1 MPVFA
6 APPGIPGSPDRCSM
20 QCPPRSGRT
29 DRVNEWALGA
39 AASSSPSSESRYR
52 VASAATSQQR
62 PDSVAT
68 PGHPYGV
75 RQPRS
80 VCAVAEATAFG
91 PADTLNS
98 VPGPHRVVAALCALT
113 LMTSACTV
121 SPPPA
126 PQSTDTSKITTPPPP
141 KATQII
147 MAIDSIGP
155 GFNSHLLS
163 DQSPVNAA
171 ISSLVLPSSFR
182 PVPDPASPT
191 GSRWELDTT
200 LLESAVVTNEN
211 PFTVTY
217 KIRPE
222 AQWTDNAPIGADDF
236 SYLWRQMVSHP
247 GVVDPAGY
255 DLITGV
261 QSVEGGKTAVVTFSQ
276 PYPAWRE
283 LFNDILPAHIVKD
296 VPGGFAAGL
305 ARALPV
311 TGGQFR
317 VENIDPQRDEILL
330 ARNDRYWSAPAK
342 PDQVLFRRGGATAA
356 LADSIRNGDTQV
368 AQVHGGAAAFAQL
381 SAIPDVRTARIVTPR
396 VMQLTLR
403 AQQAALAD
411 SQVRKAILGLVDV
424 DLLASVGAGD
434 DNTVTLAQAQVRS
447 PSDPG
452 YVPTAPPAL
461 TKEAALTLLA
471 NAGYQVEP
479 VETTP
484 PATPGTPAPENNRGR
499 VTKDGVPLTLVL
511 GVAANDPT
519 AVAVANTAADQLRNV
534 GIAASVAALDPVAL
548 YGDAL
553 INNKVD
559 AVVGWHQAG
568 GDLATALAS
577 RYGCPALEAT
587 AVSTATP
594 GPTSSPSPS
603 PTSNAPVPPPPTTTA
618 TPTTPSPAPES
629 GQLVQ
634 APSNITGICDRSIQP
649 KIDAALD
656 GTEDI
661 GEVIN
666 AVESRLWNMSTV
678 LPILQDTT
686 IVAAGPSVQNVCL
699 SGAVPVGIVGDAGM
713 WVKAAQ

>member
-1 MPVFA
+1 
-6 APPGIPGSPDRCSM
+6 
-20 QCPPRSGRT
+20 
-29 DRVNEWALGA
+29 
-39 AASSSPSSESRYR
+39 
-52 VASAATSQQR
+52 
-62 PDSVAT
+62 
-68 PGHPYGV
+68 
-75 RQPRS
+75 
-80 VCAVAEATAFG
+80 
-91 PADTLNS
+91 
-98 VPGPHRVVAALCALT
+98 VPGTLRIVAAISAMMLV
-113 LMTSACTV
+113 TSSCTV

-126 PQSTDTSKITTPPPP
+126 PQSTNTSETTTPPPP
-141 KATQII
+141 RATQII

-155 GFNSHLLS
+155 GFNPHLLS

-182 PVPDPASPT
+182 PVPDPSSPT
-191 GSRWELDTT
+191 GSRWQLDST
-200 LLESAVVTNEN
+200 LLESAAVTSQN

-217 KIRPE
+217 QIRPE
-222 AQWTDNAPIGADDF
+222 ASWTDNAPIAADDF
-236 SYLWRQMVSHP
+236 WYLWRQMVSQP

-261 QSVEGGKTAVVTFSQ
+261 QSIEGGKTAVVTFSQ

-283 LFNDILPAHIVKD
+283 LFNNILPAHIVKD

-317 VENIDPQRDEILL
+317 VETIDPQRDEILL
-330 ARNDRYWSAPAK
+330 NRNDRYWSAPAK
-342 PDQVLFRRGGATAA
+342 PDQVLFRRGGAPAA

-403 AQQAALAD
+403 AQQPQLAD
-411 SQVRKAILGLVDV
+411 SQVRKAILGLLDV

-452 YVPTAPPAL
+452 YVPTAP
-461 TKEAALTLLA
+461 AALSRVAALGLLA
-471 NAGYQVEP
+471 DSGYQIEP
-479 VETTP
+479 VETTTS
-484 PATPGTPAPENNRGR
+484 PAPGTPRPNNDRGQI
-499 VTKDGVPLTLVL
+499 TKDGVPLTIVL

-534 GIAASVAALDPVAL
+534 GIAASISALDPVVL

-553 INNKVD
+553 LNNRVD
-559 AVVGWHQAG
+559 AVVGWRQAG

-587 AVSTATP
+587 PVSTA
-594 GPTSSPSPS
+594 
-603 PTSNAPVPPPPTTTA
+603 APAPATPPPTRTRTTDPAPPRPPSTIA
-618 TPTTPSPAPES
+618 TPTPANPAPES

-656 GTEDI
+656 GTQDI

-666 AVESRLWNMSTV
+666 AVEPRLWNMSTV

-686 IVAAGPSVQNVCL
+686 IVAAGPSVQNVSL
-699 SGAVPVGIVGDAGM
+699 SGAVPVGIVGDAGR
-713 WVKAAQ
+713 WVKAPQ

>member
-1 MPVFA
+1 
-6 APPGIPGSPDRCSM
+6 
-20 QCPPRSGRT
+20 
-29 DRVNEWALGA
+29 
-39 AASSSPSSESRYR
+39 
-52 VASAATSQQR
+52 
-62 PDSVAT
+62 
-68 PGHPYGV
+68 
-75 RQPRS
+75 
-80 VCAVAEATAFG
+80 
-91 PADTLNS
+91 
-98 VPGPHRVVAALCALT
+98 VPGPPRIVLALSALMMVV
-113 LMTSACTV
+113 SGCTV

-126 PQSTDTSKITTPPPP
+126 PQSTDTSDTTPPPP

-155 GFNSHLLS
+155 GFNAHLLS

-182 PVPDPASPT
+182 PIPDPASPT

-200 LLESAVVTNEN
+200 LLQSAEVTHQN
-211 PFTVTY
+211 PFTVAY

-222 AQWTDNAPIGADDF
+222 ASWTDNAPIAADDYW
-236 SYLWRQMVSHP
+236 YLWRQMVSQP

-296 VPGGFAAGL
+296 IPGGFAAGL
-305 ARALPV
+305 TRALPV

-317 VENIDPQRDEILL
+317 VESIDPQRDEILL

-342 PDQVLFRRGGATAA
+342 PDQVLFRRGGSSAA

-403 AQQAALAD
+403 AQQPALAD
-411 SQVRKAILGLVDV
+411 SQVRKAILGLLDV

-452 YVPTAPPAL
+452 YVPTAPPAM
-461 TKEAALTLLA
+461 TKEGALTLLA
-471 NAGYQVEP
+471 NSGYQLEP
-479 VETTP
+479 VETAP
-484 PATPGTPAPENNRGR
+484 PTTPGTPAPENNRGR
-499 VTKDGVPLTLVL
+499 VTKDGVSLALVL

-553 INNKVD
+553 INNRVD

-568 GDLATALAS
+568 GDLATSLAS

-594 GPTSSPSPS
+594 GSTPSPS
-603 PTSNAPVPPPPTTTA
+603 PAPTSNTTPPRPTTTA
-618 TPTTPSPAPES
+618 TQTTPSPAPEA
-629 GQLVQ
+629 GALVQ

-666 AVESRLWNMSTV
+666 AVEPRLWNMSTV

-686 IVAAGPSVQNVCL
+686 IVASGPSVQNVSL
-699 SGAVPVGIVGDAGM
+699 SGAVPVGIVGDAGK
-713 WVKAAQ
+713 WTKTKQ

>member
-1 MPVFA
+1 VP
-6 APPGIPGSPDRCSM
+6 
-20 QCPPRSGRT
+20 T
-29 DRVNEWALGA
+29 T
-39 AASSSPSSESRYR
+39 SRR
-52 VASAATSQQR
+52 LSCVA
-62 PDSVAT
+62 
-68 PGHPYGV
+68 G
-75 RQPRS
+75 
-80 VCAVAEATAFG
+80 
-91 PADTLNS
+91 
-98 VPGPHRVVAALCALT
+98 ALT
-113 LMTSACTV
+113 STLLLVTACTV

-126 PQSTDTSKITTPPPP
+126 PQSTETSESTPPPP
-141 KATQII
+141 AKATQII
-147 MAIDSIGP
+147 VAIDSVGP

-182 PVPDPASPT
+182 PVSDPASPT
-191 GSRWELDTT
+191 GSRWQLDPT
-200 LLESAVVTNEN
+200 LLVSADVTNDN

-222 AQWTDNAPIGADDF
+222 AQWTDNAPIAADDYW
-236 SYLWRQMVSHP
+236 YLWRQMVSQP

-305 ARALPV
+305 VRALPV

-317 VENIDPQRDEILL
+317 VESIDPQRDEILL
-330 ARNDRYWSAPAK
+330 ARNDRYWGVPAK
-342 PDQVLFRRGGATAA
+342 PDLILFRRGGATAA

-368 AQVHGGAAAFAQL
+368 AQVHGGQAAFAQL

-403 AQQAALAD
+403 AQQPALAD
-411 SQVRKAILGLVDV
+411 PQVRQAILGLLDV
-424 DLLASVGAGD
+424 DLLASVGAGS

-461 TKEAALTLLA
+461 TKEAALALLA
-471 NAGYQVEP
+471 GSGYQVQP
-479 VETTP
+479 VETLQPT
-484 PATPGTPAPENNRGR
+484 TPGTPVPDTNRGR
-499 VTKDGVPLTLVL
+499 ITKDGQPLTLVL
-511 GVAANDPT
+511 GVAANDGT
-519 AVAVANTAADQLRNV
+519 SVAVANTAADQLRSV
-534 GIAASVAALDPVAL
+534 GITASVLALDPPVL
-548 YGDAL
+548 YGEALDA
-553 INNKVD
+553 NRFD
-559 AVVGWHQAG
+559 AIVGWHQAG

-587 AVSTATP
+587 AVPTTTTDAGTPSAT
-594 GPTSSPSPS
+594 TSSPRSTTSAP
-603 PTSNAPVPPPPTTTA
+603 PTSAPPPTTVTS
-618 TPTTPSPAPES
+618 PLPAPES

-634 APSNITGICDRSIQP
+634 APSNLTGICDRSIQP

-656 GTEDI
+656 GSEDI
-661 GEVIN
+661 GEVLN
-666 AVESRLWNMSTV
+666 AVEPRLWNMSTV

-686 IVAAGPSVQNVCL
+686 IVASGPSVQNVSL
-699 SGAVPVGIVGDAGM
+699 SGAVPVGIVGDAGN
-713 WVKAAQ
+713 WVKAPQ

>member
-1 MPVFA
+1 
-6 APPGIPGSPDRCSM
+6 
-20 QCPPRSGRT
+20 
-29 DRVNEWALGA
+29 
-39 AASSSPSSESRYR
+39 
-52 VASAATSQQR
+52 
-62 PDSVAT
+62 
-68 PGHPYGV
+68 
-75 RQPRS
+75 
-80 VCAVAEATAFG
+80 
-91 PADTLNS
+91 
-98 VPGPHRVVAALCALT
+98 VPGTLRIVAAISALM
-113 LMTSACTV
+113 LMTSSCTV

-126 PQSTDTSKITTPPPP
+126 PQSTDTTETTLPPPP

-147 MAIDSIGP
+147 MAIDTIGP

-182 PVPDPASPT
+182 PVPDPAAPT
-191 GSRWELDTT
+191 GSRWVLDPT
-200 LLESAVVTNEN
+200 LLVSAEVTNNN

-222 AQWTDNAPIGADDF
+222 AQWTDNAPIAADDYW
-236 SYLWRQMVSHP
+236 YLWRQMVSQP

-261 QSVEGGKTAVVTFSQ
+261 QSIEGGKTAVVTFSQ

-305 ARALPV
+305 VRALPV
-311 TGGQFR
+311 TGGRFR
-317 VENIDPQRDEILL
+317 VENIDPQREEILL
-330 ARNDRYWSAPAK
+330 ARNDRYWGAPAK
-342 PDQVLFRRGGATAA
+342 PDQLLFRRAGATAA

-403 AQQAALAD
+403 AQQPTLAAP
-411 SQVRKAILGLVDV
+411 QVRKAILGLLDV
-424 DLLASVGAGD
+424 DLLAAVGAGS

-461 TKEAALTLLA
+461 SKAAALDLLA
-471 NAGYQVEP
+471 ASGYEMSSG
-479 VETTP
+479 ETAAP
-484 PATPGTPAPENNRGR
+484 STPGRPAPEINRVR
-499 VTKDGVPLTLVL
+499 ITKDGEPLALVL

-519 AVAVANTAADQLRNV
+519 SVAVANTAADELRTV
-534 GIAASVAALDPVAL
+534 GIDASVLGLDPVAL
-548 YGDAL
+548 YGDAV
-553 INNKVD
+553 IQNRVD
-559 AVVGWHQAG
+559 AIVGWHQAG

-577 RYGCPALEAT
+577 RYGCRALEAT
-587 AVSTATP
+587 PVSTTTAGATTTP
-594 GPTSSPSPS
+594 ARSQTPSTPTSP
-603 PTSNAPVPPPPTTTA
+603 PTMGTTTA
-618 TPTTPSPAPES
+618 TPTTRTPAPES
-629 GQLVQ
+629 DELIQ
-634 APSNITGICDRSIQP
+634 APSNLTGICDRSIQP
-649 KIDAALD
+649 RIDAALR

-661 GEVIN
+661 GEVID
-666 AVESRLWNMSTV
+666 AVEPRLWNMSTV

-686 IVAAGPSVQNVCL
+686 IVAAGPRVQNVSL
-699 SGAVPVGIVGDAGM
+699 SGAVPVGIVGDAAE
-713 WVKAAQ
+713 WAKEPQ

>member
-1 MPVFA
+1 MRRF
-6 APPGIPGSPDRCSM
+6 S
-20 QCPPRSGRT
+20 
-29 DRVNEWALGA
+29 
-39 AASSSPSSESRYR
+39 
-52 VASAATSQQR
+52 
-62 PDSVAT
+62 
-68 PGHPYGV
+68 
-75 RQPRS
+75 
-80 VCAVAEATAFG
+80 AVAG
-91 PADTLNS
+91 
-98 VPGPHRVVAALCALT
+98 ALT
-113 LMTSACTV
+113 SALVVGTACTV

-126 PQSTDTSKITTPPPP
+126 PQSTDTTEAPPPP
-141 KATQII
+141 PLKATQII

-200 LLESAVVTNEN
+200 LLESAEVINQY

-236 SYLWRQMVSHP
+236 WYLWRQMVSHP

-403 AQQAALAD
+403 AQQPSLAD
-411 SQVRKAILGLVDV
+411 SQVRKAILSLVDV

-461 TKEAALTLLA
+461 TKEAALNLLA
-471 NAGYQVEP
+471 NADYQVEP
-479 VETTP
+479 VEEP
-484 PATPGTPAPENNRGR
+484 RPRTPGTPVPENNRGR
-499 VTKDGVPLTLVL
+499 ITKDGVPLTLVL
-511 GVAANDPT
+511 GVAVNDPT

-553 INNKVD
+553 TNNRVD

-568 GDLATALAS
+568 GDLATTLAS

-594 GPTSSPSPS
+594 GTTSSPPPS
-603 PTSNAPVPPPPTTTA
+603 PTSGPPVPPRPTTTGTTG
-618 TPTTPSPAPES
+618 TPTAPSPAPDS

-666 AVESRLWNMSTV
+666 AVEPRLWNMSTV

-686 IVAAGPSVQNVCL
+686 IVAAGPSVQNISL
-699 SGAVPVGIVGDAGM
+699 TGAVPVGIVGDAGM
-713 WVKAAQ
+713 WVKTPQ

>member
-1 MPVFA
+1 
-6 APPGIPGSPDRCSM
+6 
-20 QCPPRSGRT
+20 
-29 DRVNEWALGA
+29 
-39 AASSSPSSESRYR
+39 
-52 VASAATSQQR
+52 
-62 PDSVAT
+62 
-68 PGHPYGV
+68 
-75 RQPRS
+75 
-80 VCAVAEATAFG
+80 
-91 PADTLNS
+91 
-98 VPGPHRVVAALCALT
+98 
-113 LMTSACTV
+113 
-121 SPPPA
+121 
-126 PQSTDTSKITTPPPP
+126 
-141 KATQII
+141 

-155 GFNSHLLS
+155 GFNAHLLS

-191 GSRWELDTT
+191 GSRWELDPT
-200 LLESAVVTNEN
+200 LLLSAEVTNQN

-222 AQWTDNAPIGADDF
+222 AQWTDNAPIAADDYW
-236 SYLWRQMVSHP
+236 YLWRQMVSQP

-317 VENIDPQRDEILL
+317 VESIDPQRDEILL

-342 PDQVLFRRGGATAA
+342 PDQVLFRRGGSSAA

-396 VMQLTLR
+396 VMQLSLR
-403 AQQAALAD
+403 AQQPALAD
-411 SQVRKAILGLVDV
+411 SQVRKAILGLLDV

-452 YVPTAPPAL
+452 YVPTAPPAM
-461 TKEAALTLLA
+461 TKEAALALLVD
-471 NAGYQVEP
+471 AGYQVQP
-479 VETTP
+479 VESTP
-484 PATPGTPAPENNRGR
+484 APTPGTPVPENNRGR
-499 VTKDGVPLTLVL
+499 ITKDGVPLTLVL

-534 GIAASVAALDPVAL
+534 GIAASVSALDPAVL

-553 INNKVD
+553 INNRLD

-568 GDLATALAS
+568 GDLATSLAS

-587 AVSTATP
+587 ALSTATT
-594 GPTSSPSPS
+594 GTTSPPSPS
-603 PTSNAPVPPPPTTTA
+603 PTSSTSAPPRATTTA
-618 TPTTPSPAPES
+618 TPTTPVPAPES

-661 GEVIN
+661 GEVIT
-666 AVESRLWNMSTV
+666 AVEPRLWNMSTV

-686 IVAAGPSVQNVCL
+686 IVAAGPSVQNVSL
-699 SGAVPVGIVGDAGM
+699 SGAVPVGIVGDAGK
-713 WVKAAQ
+713 WVKAPQ

>member
-1 MPVFA
+1 L
-6 APPGIPGSPDRCSM
+6 IS
-20 QCPPRSGRT
+20 
-29 DRVNEWALGA
+29 AL
-39 AASSSPSSESRYR
+39 
-52 VASAATSQQR
+52 
-62 PDSVAT
+62 
-68 PGHPYGV
+68 
-75 RQPRS
+75 
-80 VCAVAEATAFG
+80 
-91 PADTLNS
+91 L
-98 VPGPHRVVAALCALT
+98 LLT
-113 LMTSACTV
+113 ACTV

-126 PQSTDTSKITTPPPP
+126 PQSTETSQSTPPPP
-141 KATQII
+141 TKATQII
-147 MAIDSIGP
+147 VAIDSIGP

-200 LLESAVVTNEN
+200 LLVSAEVTSEE

-222 AQWTDNAPIGADDF
+222 AQWTDNAPIAADDYW
-236 SYLWRQMVSHP
+236 YLWRQMVGEP

-305 ARALPV
+305 VRTLPV

-317 VENIDPQRDEILL
+317 VESIDPQRDEILL
-330 ARNDRYWSAPAK
+330 ARNDRYWGVPAK
-342 PDQVLFRRGGATAA
+342 PDLVLFRRGGAPAA

-368 AQVHGGAAAFAQL
+368 AQVHGGQAAFAQL

-403 AQQAALAD
+403 AQQPALAD
-411 SQVRKAILGLVDV
+411 SQVRKAILGLLDV
-424 DLLASVGAGD
+424 DLLASVGAGS

-452 YVPTAPPAL
+452 YTPTAPPAM
-461 TKEAALTLLA
+461 TKENALALLA
-471 NAGYQVEP
+471 GAGYQVQP
-479 VETTP
+479 VETP
-484 PATPGTPAPENNRGR
+484 PPSTPGTPAPDNNRGR
-499 VTKDGVPLTLVL
+499 ITKDGQPLALVL
-511 GVAANDPT
+511 GVAANDQT
-519 AVAVANTAADQLRNV
+519 SVAVANTAADQLRSV
-534 GIAASVAALDPVAL
+534 GISASVLALDPPAL
-548 YGDAL
+548 YGEALEQNRYDA
-553 INNKVD
+553 I
-559 AVVGWHQAG
+559 VGWHQAG

-587 AVSTATP
+587 AV
-594 GPTSSPSPS
+594 
-603 PTSNAPVPPPPTTTA
+603 PTTTGQGTP
-618 TPTTPSPAPES
+618 TPTTPSPTTPTRPPPSPPSTVTSPSPEPES

-634 APSNITGICDRSIQP
+634 APSNLTGICDRSIQP
-649 KIDAALD
+649 KIDAALL
-656 GTEDI
+656 GAEDI
-661 GEVIN
+661 GEVLN
-666 AVESRLWNMSTV
+666 AVEPRLWNMSTV

-686 IVAAGPSVQNVCL
+686 IVASGPSVQNVSL
-699 SGAVPVGIVGDAGM
+699 TGAVPVGIVGDAGN
-713 WVKAAQ
+713 WVKPAQ